1 MSINHNLEKI
11 ERKKKKIRIDAT
23 ESANIEKK
31 STDDNESMATS
42 QDRITERDIPWPY
55 KATFFTFSDS
65 VVPAE
70 TFGNARECRRQP
82 SFAFKDKV

>member
-23 ESANIEKK
+23 ESAKIEKK

-42 QDRITERDIPWPY
+42 QDRITERDIP
-55 KATFFTFSDS
+55 
-65 VVPAE
+65 
-70 TFGNARECRRQP
+70 
-82 SFAFKDKV
+82 